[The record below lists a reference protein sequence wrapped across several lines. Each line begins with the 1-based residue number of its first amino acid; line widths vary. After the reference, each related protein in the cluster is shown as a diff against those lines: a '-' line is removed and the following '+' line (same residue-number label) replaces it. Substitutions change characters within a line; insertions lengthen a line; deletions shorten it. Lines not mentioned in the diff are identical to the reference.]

1 MSHDSCGTNASDK
14 LDAAYFDC
22 LPPLEEISDISEPI
36 ISEKSFLDYSASD
49 ISDIP
54 DLEEMPDMTELPS
67 FLGTNYESR
76 QNPRALR
83 SSRVL

>member
-1 MSHDSCGTNASDK
+1 MPTDK

-54 DLEEMPDMTELPS
+54 DLEEMPDMTEPLS
-67 FLGTNYESR
+67 IIAFVN
-76 QNPRALR
+76 
-83 SSRVL
+83 